1 MIIII
6 YFFIFISKRKKNSN
20 IKEYINKPFLP
31 SNIDDKP
38 EKKYHKTKYNSSY
51 LRFHYMDLYKNRT
64 IFEINYSSRP
74 YENISK
80 LLSFDENGK
89 NIIESTGMLNM
100 TLLNIYYYNN
110 VTKKEKLNHIHICMG
125 MNGNYVLLSL

>member
-1 MIIII
+1 
-6 YFFIFISKRKKNSN
+6 
-20 IKEYINKPFLP
+20 
-31 SNIDDKP
+31 
-38 EKKYHKTKYNSSY
+38 
-51 LRFHYMDLYKNRT
+51 MDLYKNRT

-89 NIIESTGMLNM
+89 NIMESTGMLNM

-110 VTKKEKLNHIHICMG
+110 VTRRDKLNHIHICMG
-125 MNGNYVLLSL
+125 MNGNYVLLSLVSLSSLFNNSSPDTFIHMHIMLVNCTFEHIQIINSLNRINKNV

>member
-1 MIIII
+1 MFLLFNYYSTNFCINDYNYIFFYI
-6 YFFIFISKRKKNSN
+6 YFTIKKNSN

-64 IFEINYSSRP
+64 IFEINYSYRP
-74 YENISK
+74 YMNISK

-89 NIIESTGMLNM
+89 NIMESTGMLNM

-110 VTKKEKLNHIHICMG
+110 IQKERN
-125 MNGNYVLLSL
+125 

>member
-20 IKEYINKPFLP
+20 IKEFINKPFLP

-64 IFEINYSSRP
+64 IFEINYSYRP
-74 YENISK
+74 YMNLSK
-80 LLSFDENGK
+80 LL
-89 NIIESTGMLNM
+89 
-100 TLLNIYYYNN
+100 
-110 VTKKEKLNHIHICMG
+110 
-125 MNGNYVLLSL
+125 

>member
-1 MIIII
+1 M
-6 YFFIFISKRKKNSN
+6 F
-20 IKEYINKPFLP
+20 P

-74 YENISK
+74 YENINK

-89 NIIESTGMLNM
+89 NIMEATG
-100 TLLNIYYYNN
+100 
-110 VTKKEKLNHIHICMG
+110 
-125 MNGNYVLLSL
+125 SLI